1 VFLHLVREASP
12 ALEDNRFGHDERGKA
27 AAPIAGRGVYG
38 AAMNVRILRPAAK
51 RLLAQFGV
59 RLVPIDSGV
68 APPAPPPEAPVA
80 PPPPAVHP
88 SIAFAPPGH
97 FYSPIPDLAE
107 VERNSAALFATD
119 RKELRGIDLRES
131 RQLALLEECVPF
143 YGEQPFTATRTEK
156 TRYFFENPAYSY
168 SDAIFYYLVLRRFR
182 PRRLIEVGS
191 GYSTCIALD
200 TDELFLGSSLEMTC
214 IEPYPQLMKSLVRP
228 GDLSRITLRPEGLQ
242 NTPLEVFDQLGKDDV
257 LFIDSTHVSR
267 IGSDVNRLFFDV
279 LPRLKA
285 GVLVHI
291 HDVFYPFE
299 YPRHWVMEGRAWN
312 EIYVL
317 RAFLEFN
324 ARFEILLFNTYITEF
339 HRKFVEER
347 FPLCLRNTGG
357 SLWLRVV

>member
-1 VFLHLVREASP
+1 MS
-12 ALEDNRFGHDERGKA
+12 
-27 AAPIAGRGVYG
+27 
-38 AAMNVRILRPAAK
+38 VRILRPAAK

-59 RLVPIDSGV
+59 RVVRIERGGS
-68 APPAPPPEAPVA
+68 PPEPPREAPAA
-80 PPPPAVHP
+80 PAPPAVHP
-88 SIAFAPPGH
+88 SLAFAPPGH

-107 VERNSAALFATD
+107 VERNSGALFSTE
-119 RKELRGIDLRES
+119 RKEMRGIDLRES
-131 RQLALLEECVPF
+131 RQLELLEECVPF
-143 YGEQPFTATRTEK
+143 YRDQPFTPTRTER

-182 PRRLIEVGS
+182 PRRLIEIGS

-214 IEPYPQLMKSLVRP
+214 IEPYPRLMKSLVRSA
-228 GDLSRITLRPEGLQ
+228 DLSRITLRPEALQ
-242 NTPLEVFDQLGKDDV
+242 ETPLEVFDQLGKDDV

-279 LPRLKA
+279 LPRLEP

-324 ARFEILLFNTYITEF
+324 DRFEILLFNTYLTEF